1 MFYRWEE
8 SLNKMKRKI
17 SNILFFISFLFTS
30 VNLSAQEFK
39 ATVDKTTVGQ
49 YERFRVY
56 FTFEN
61 VNANNVKNFRG
72 PDFKGFQIL
81 SGPNQSTS
89 MQIING
95 AVSGSVSYNYILQA
109 SDIGEYTI
117 GAASADYDGKNYRT
131 DPVKIK
137 VVKGTGTPSQPDNNG
152 GVSQEELAKNV
163 FIIATAD
170 KQNVIQGEQI
180 TVTYKLYVKTN
191 INSPQI
197 NKLPT
202 YKGFWSEDIE
212 TTQNIR
218 FDVEMYRGERYHS
231 AVIKKVALFPTQSG
245 ELTVTPFELNVPVII
260 RKKRNGGSVFDEFFN
275 DSFFGRSEAI
285 DYVAKSN
292 SIKINVQSLPAN
304 APVSFK
310 GAVGIYTF
318 NASLDK
324 RDVEQNESIN
334 LLVNING
341 TGNIKLL
348 DVPQLEIPAGF
359 ESYDPKTSENISRA
373 GKISGTKKVEY
384 LLVPRVAGEKTIP
397 ALEFTYFD
405 INKRKY
411 VTLSSQPFNINVRKG
426 SNTFDNTA
434 SGFTKEDVRLL
445 NQDIRF
451 IKISA
456 FNLQPRDEFSLI
468 SGWFWFAIVF
478 PLFVL
483 GGVLGVK
490 KHQDKLSGNVRLM
503 KYNKA
508 EKAARN
514 RLKVAKKALDSSD
527 NAKFYN
533 EISMALFGYLEDK
546 LSLQKSEFTL
556 DRAVTELIS
565 RNVDSLLIDEVK
577 LISEKCEFARFAP
590 QNGSGEAEHEL
601 YGKCLQAIVNLENS
615 ITAKKKK
622 K

>member
-1 MFYRWEE
+1 
-8 SLNKMKRKI
+8 MKRKT
-17 SNILFFISFLFTS
+17 SNILFFIAFLFAT

-39 ATVDKTTVGQ
+39 STVDKTTVGQ

-95 AVSGSVSYNYILQA
+95 AVSGSISYNYIVQA

-117 GAASADYDGKNYRT
+117 GNASADYDGKNFRT
-131 DPVKIK
+131 DPIKIK
-137 VVKGTGTPSQPDNNG
+137 VVKGTGTPSQTNNSG

-163 FIIATAD
+163 FIVATAD

-231 AVIKKVALFPTQSG
+231 AVIKKAALFPTQSG
-245 ELTVTPFELNVPVII
+245 ELTVTQFELNVPVII
-260 RKKRNGGSVFDEFFN
+260 RKKRDGGSVFDDFFN
-275 DSFFGRSEAI
+275 DSFFGRSEAV

-292 SIKINVQSLPAN
+292 SIKINVEPLPSN
-304 APVSFK
+304 APESFK
-310 GAVGIYTF
+310 GAVGTFTF

-348 DVPQLEIPAGF
+348 DVPQLDIPAGF

-384 LLVPRVAGEKTIP
+384 LLVPRVTGEKTIP
-397 ALEFTYFD
+397 GLEFTYFD
-405 INKRKY
+405 IGKRKY
-411 VTLSSQPFNINVRKG
+411 ITLSSQPFAINVRKG
-426 SNTFDNTA
+426 SNTFDNTT
-434 SGFTKEDVRLL
+434 SGFSKEDVRLL

-478 PLFVL
+478 PLVVL
-483 GGVLGVK
+483 GGLLGVK
-490 KHQDKLSGNVRLM
+490 KRQDKLSGNVRLM

-508 EKAARN
+508 EKAARS
-514 RLKVAKKALDSSD
+514 RLKAAKKALNTLD
-527 NAKFYN
+527 NIKFYN
-533 EISMALFGYLEDK
+533 EISQALFGYLEDK
-546 LSLQKSEFTL
+546 LSIQKSEFAL
-556 DRAVTELIS
+556 DRALEELLN
-565 RNVDSLLIDEVK
+565 RNVDLLLIEEVK

-590 QNGSGEAEHEL
+590 KNGSGEAEHEL
-601 YGKCLQAIVNLENS
+601 YDKCLQAIVNLENS

>member
-1 MFYRWEE
+1 
-8 SLNKMKRKI
+8 
-17 SNILFFISFLFTS
+17 
-30 VNLSAQEFK
+30 
-39 ATVDKTTVGQ
+39 
-49 YERFRVY
+49 
-56 FTFEN
+56 
-61 VNANNVKNFRG
+61 
-72 PDFKGFQIL
+72 
-81 SGPNQSTS
+81 
-89 MQIING
+89 
-95 AVSGSVSYNYILQA
+95 
-109 SDIGEYTI
+109 
-117 GAASADYDGKNYRT
+117 
-131 DPVKIK
+131 
-137 VVKGTGTPSQPDNNG
+137 
-152 GVSQEELAKNV
+152 
-163 FIIATAD
+163 
-170 KQNVIQGEQI
+170 
-180 TVTYKLYVKTN
+180 
-191 INSPQI
+191 
-197 NKLPT
+197 
-202 YKGFWSEDIE
+202 
-212 TTQNIR
+212 
-218 FDVEMYRGERYHS
+218 GERYHS

-260 RKKRNGGSVFDEFFN
+260 RKKRDSGSVFDEFFN

-292 SIKINVQSLPAN
+292 SIKINVQPLPAN
-304 APVSFK
+304 PPASFK
-310 GAVGIYTF
+310 GAVGTFTF

-359 ESYDPKTSENISRA
+359 ESYDPKTSENINRT

-405 INKRKY
+405 ISKRKY

-445 NQDIRF
+445 NRDIRF

-483 GGVLGVK
+483 GVVLAVK
-490 KHQDKLSGNVRLM
+490 KRQDKLSGNIRLM

-508 EKAARN
+508 EKAARS
-514 RLKVAKKALDSSD
+514 RLKAAKKALDSSD
-527 NAKFYN
+527 NSKFYN

-546 LSLQKSEFTL
+546 LGLQKSEFTL
-556 DRAVTELIS
+556 DRAVDELKN
-565 RNVDSLLIDEVK
+565 RNVDSLLIDEIK

-590 QNGSGEAEHEL
+590 KNGSGEAEHEL
-601 YGKCLQAIVNLENS
+601 YDKCLQAIINLENS